1 MDFYKIVSDI
11 CDKRNITLCSLLS
24 QLEMSKANIRNWR
37 NGVIPKISVRQ
48 KIAEI
53 TDTPVENLLTNE
65 SQLSTKFLK
74 RTVGNISPTQ
84 SIIPQPQ
91 SH

>member
-53 TDTPVENLLTNE
+53 TDTPVENLLTNVE
-65 SQLSTKFLK
+65 KSVVNEILK
-74 RTVGNISPTQ
+74 KNSR
-84 SIIPQPQ
+84 
-91 SH
+91 